1 MSAFPVW
8 AAQAGVTPALDVW
21 RPLTLS
27 VGGEEITAL
36 GMDAGTGRMIRMT
49 RMIRLAVGTRRGL
62 LLGTIG
68 ELGTAGEP
76 FARALHRGPVR
87 GLAFVSGPT
96 ASESVLLASTDGGLH
111 RIDDSSK
118 TTFTPGTGARARL
131 VGRIATVFGLTAVAT
146 AAGAFV
152 SADTRSWQPLS
163 ASLPAGEV
171 TAIAVRRR
179 PVPGSDPDLAGFECW
194 TVIRGR
200 LWRTPLALREGT
212 LTSGPSRQEP
222 LPFAAADRGP
232 IDLVFGLPDAEVVV
246 VLPRILARRR
256 EPGNGWEMLR
266 IGVPAGARIVRLA
279 HALDRYWLATDRGLL
294 EAATL
299 DGPWRRAASPAGT
312 ASIRELV
319 GNDRLLVVATA
330 AGVLTRTLASRKHAR
345 GSSLAPLENDG
356 PGIEPLHRAA
366 IAYLE
371 LETHRTRALRQS
383 VTRRGRLPVV
393 TFRGGYDGDDDWSRD
408 TDEAFISGDLR
419 RLNDRDRRRSR
430 NWDLT
435 LTLTWDLAD
444 LAYHP
449 ELIDVSKETRALIE
463 LRDDV
468 LDEIT
473 QLYYERRRVLA
484 EIGATR
490 DPATGVRLR
499 LRADEL
505 AAGIDAWTGG
515 WFGQNTTPLAP

>member
-1 MSAFPVW
+1 MF
-8 AAQAGVTPALDVW
+8 
-21 RPLTLS
+21 
-27 VGGEEITAL
+27 
-36 GMDAGTGRMIRMT
+36 
-49 RMIRLAVGTRRGL
+49 
-62 LLGTIG
+62 LGTLG

-76 FARALHRGPVR
+76 FSRALRRGPVR

-111 RIDDSSK
+111 RIDDTGK
-118 TTFTPGTGARARL
+118 TTFTPGTGAQARFA
-131 VGRIATVFGLTAVAT
+131 GRIATVSGLTAVAT

-179 PVPGSDPDLAGFECW
+179 PVPGSDPDRAGFECW

-200 LWRTPLALREGT
+200 LWRTPIELRGGT
-212 LTSGPSRQEP
+212 LTSAPSRQEP

-232 IDLVFGLPDAEVVV
+232 IDVVFGLPNAAVVV
-246 VLPRILARRR
+246 VLPQILALSR
-256 EPGNGWEMLR
+256 EPGNGWEILR
-266 IGVPAGARIVRLA
+266 IGVPAGASIVRLA

-299 DGPWRRAASPAGT
+299 DGPWRRAAYPAGT
-312 ASIRELV
+312 ASIRDLV
-319 GNDRLLVVATA
+319 GDDRLLVVATA
-330 AGVLTRTLASRKHAR
+330 AGLLTGTVASPKDAGGPSPVPR
-345 GSSLAPLENDG
+345 GNDD
-356 PGIEPLHRAA
+356 PRVEQLHRVA

-371 LETHRTRALRQS
+371 LENRRTRALRQS
-383 VTRRGRLPVV
+383 VTRRGWLPVA
-393 TFRGGYDGDDDWSRD
+393 TLRGGYDGDDDWSRD

-419 RLNDRDRRRSR
+419 RLNDRDRDRSR

-473 QLYYERRRVLA
+473 QLYFERRRVLA
-484 EIGATR
+484 EIGANG
-490 DPATGVRLR
+490 DPATRVRLR

-515 WFGQNTTPLAP
+515 RFGQNTAPLAP